1 MIENFETI
9 KKELA
14 ELAGVINAFK
24 SEAVQLRIVELVLGA
39 PAIHEDKIPPGG
51 AGPGKPKRKRKPAS
65 TKSTAEVGKV
75 DKKRTASTGSG
86 AVAALNQLAE
96 GDFFSKPRTINDII
110 QHCSMSFARKFKANE
125 FSGKLAR
132 MTRSGELTRKKNAD
146 NQYEYTKA

>member
-1 MIENFETI
+1 MIENFETV

-24 SEAVQLRIVELVLGA
+24 SEAVQLRIVELVLSA
-39 PAIHEDKIPPGG
+39 PAIHEDRIPPEE
-51 AGPGKPKRKRKPAS
+51 ASLGKPKRKKKPSS
-65 TKSTAEVGKV
+65 TKSTAETGKT
-75 DKKRTASTGSG
+75 DKKRAASTGSG
-86 AVAALNQLAE
+86 AVAALSQLAE

-110 QHCSMSFARKFKANE
+110 QHCSTSLARKFKANE
-125 FSGKLAR
+125 FSGKLGR